1 MTVTVTDEGNQM
13 TEAQIK
19 IMLEASA
26 INRVVKEM
34 GGLLKVESS
43 FIETSFTLS
52 VPCKKD

>member
-1 MTVTVTDEGNQM
+1 M

-19 IMLEASA
+19 IMLKASA